1 MHKRNKYYAAGFT
14 LFIGV
19 AAALGSLDYNM
30 GTLARMGPGY
40 FPLLLGIVLALIG
53 ILIVITP
60 DSPDEVRADAER
72 TSLAT
77 VVRQRLRPWVA
88 TAGGVIAFIVL
99 GKYGGLA
106 PATFALI
113 FIAAL
118 GDRKNSVK
126 ACFWL
131 AVGVVAFAVVAF
143 HYGLRLQFPLF
154 SWG

>member
-1 MHKRNKYYAAGFT
+1 MHKQKYYSAG
-14 LFIGV
+14 LMVLIGGATV
-19 AAALGSLDYNM
+19 LGSLGYNI

-40 FPLLLGIVLALIG
+40 FPLLLGAVLLLIG
-53 ILIVITP
+53 VLIAVTP
-60 DSPDEVRADAER
+60 DSPDEIRADQDHEPFIQ
-72 TSLAT
+72 
-77 VVRQRLRPWVA
+77 VVRRHFRPWCAAV
-88 TAGGVIAFIVL
+88 GGVIAFIVF

-118 GDRKNSVK
+118 GDPDNSLK

-131 AVGVVAFAVVAF
+131 AVGVVGFAIAAF
-143 HYGLRLQFPLF
+143 HYGLQLQFPLF